1 MLGSSLSYGDSNY
14 STDQIHSI
22 FRSVSRLFVFK
33 NEAKMF
39 LEKVVVL
46 YQLVLLHILTKK
58 KLKLKKLFRIFK
70 SKDMAL
76 FNMLSLFHISC
87 KL

>member
-39 LEKVVVL
+39 FRESSCVISACTSSYSYEKE
-46 YQLVLLHILTKK
+46 IEIEK
-58 KLKLKKLFRIFK
+58 
-70 SKDMAL
+70 AL
-76 FNMLSLFHISC
+76 QNFQE
-87 KL
+87 